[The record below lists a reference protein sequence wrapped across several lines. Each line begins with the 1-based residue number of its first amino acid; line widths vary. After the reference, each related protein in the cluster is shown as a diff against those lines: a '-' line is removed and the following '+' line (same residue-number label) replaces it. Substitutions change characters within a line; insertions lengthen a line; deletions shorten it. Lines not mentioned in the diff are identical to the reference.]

1 MLASEEDYFSSSPPN
16 SPDTHQSSSSTTNP
30 RNRKNKPS
38 TTSINKRRFSDEQ
51 IKSLESIFESETRL
65 EPRKKVQLAKELGLQ
80 PRQVAIWFQN
90 KRARWKSKQLE
101 RDYDV
106 LRANYNSLASRFE
119 SLKKEKHALASQVL
133 QKLNELLS
141 ESPRTE
147 ETDHGGSA
155 AAAAAATNSSEGEY
169 SDNGVKDDKIMN
181 LGVGFMSDQE
191 DDHRSVKV
199 EFFGAEEEAKMMSMV
214 DVGHGDGSLTSQED
228 WGSLDSDGVLLN
240 QSTSDYQWWDF
251 WA

>member
-119 SLKKEKHALASQVL
+119 SLKKEKHALASQV
-133 QKLNELLS
+133 QMIRAWKL
-141 ESPRTE
+141 
-147 ETDHGGSA
+147 
-155 AAAAAATNSSEGEY
+155 
-169 SDNGVKDDKIMN
+169 VI
-181 LGVGFMSDQE
+181 
-191 DDHRSVKV
+191 
-199 EFFGAEEEAKMMSMV
+199 
-214 DVGHGDGSLTSQED
+214 
-228 WGSLDSDGVLLN
+228 LDSTRFGNWVE
-240 QSTSDYQWWDF
+240 SG
-251 WA
+251 